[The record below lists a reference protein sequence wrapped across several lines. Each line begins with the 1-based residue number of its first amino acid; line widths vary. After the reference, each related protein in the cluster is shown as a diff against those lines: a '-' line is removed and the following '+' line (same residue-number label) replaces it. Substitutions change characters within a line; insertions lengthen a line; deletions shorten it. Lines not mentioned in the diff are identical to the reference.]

1 MSAVTFAVGERVKV
15 WSESRQKWLDGVV
28 LALYETATV
37 AEGFTIPAGFVKVRS
52 ETGDKWVSAEQK
64 SKILRKIPEVSA
76 SGAANQQKEP
86 QQEPPQQQPPVE
98 MSAFGGA
105 SRHAEC
111 SLDVEYKPLRDFMNV
126 VPTKPCSA
134 YILDM
139 MEVFEDRQQGSSQ
152 HLRLLIDEASKVAKS
167 KLQFKEP
174 PGGNPAYLFALVAY
188 TLELDGVPQEHQFY
202 VMLNKLLQERNAASL
217 KTAEGYLHHLLSGIQ
232 ALQSQPEKEFF
243 RGVPKNNLHI
253 FADRYKEGVILHWS
267 GITSVSESEQVAKR
281 FAGPGGVLLRVTAR
295 SAKLIASFSAIP
307 DEAECLLFPNFEA
320 VVTRSM
326 VKRPDGYHEVKVVQK
341 WSKKYVF

>member
-1 MSAVTFAVGERVKV
+1 DRENALSSWEKPPSCTIALPAEPPEDRAPSLAAEAANLPAGWECEWDIIRKKFYYFDRKTKERSWVRPKADARAALQVQQVSPPPTGTASPAVQGQLQGAGGAAPAVG
-15 WSESRQKWLDGVV
+15 
-28 LALYETATV
+28 
-37 AEGFTIPAGFVKVRS
+37 
-52 ETGDKWVSAEQK
+52 
-64 SKILRKIPEVSA
+64 
-76 SGAANQQKEP
+76 GAN
-86 QQEPPQQQPPVE
+86 
-98 MSAFGGA
+98 
-105 SRHAEC
+105 RHAEC
-111 SLDVEYKPLRDFMNV
+111 SLDVEYKPLRNFMNV

-174 PGGNPAYLFALVAY
+174 PGGNPAYLFALVAF

-243 RGVPKNNLHI
+243 RGVPKTNLHI

-326 VKRPDGYHEVKVVQK
+326 VKRPDGYHEVKVV
-341 WSKKYVF
+341 